1 MTLSF
6 GFADAGLRP
15 VRVLTGF
22 RLLSLAMCTNGIRGC
37 SSIQVGVRKGME
49 RLCKDIA
56 RLCNVVKMIN

>member
-6 GFADAGLRP
+6 GFADAGLRL

-22 RLLSLAMCTNGIRGC
+22 RRLSLAMCTNGIRGC
-37 SSIQVGVRKGME
+37 IAMQVGVRKDME
-49 RLCKDIA
+49 RLCKGIA